1 MSAARLLTLYRAVF
15 VALLSLASLQT
26 LLGGEGH
33 HATLLAGVEI
43 AAALAL
49 LWRPTQILGA
59 GVLLVVFAVAQGLA
73 ALDGAWPTRFLQYA
87 ASTLLIVGMGQ
98 ALQGPKGGR
107 T

>member
-1 MSAARLLTLYRAVF
+1 MNAARLLALYRVVF
-15 VALLSLASLQT
+15 VALLLLASVQT
-26 LLGGEGH
+26 LFGDEGH
-33 HATLLAGVEI
+33 HAGLLAGVEI

-59 GVLLVVFAVAQGLA
+59 CALLSVFGLAQGLA

-87 ASTLLIVGMGQ
+87 ASTLLIVAMGH